1 MEFVCINGNFL
12 QANEPL
18 FTAQNRG
25 FRYGDGVF
33 ETMKIYRSTIL
44 LEQFHFER
52 VFLGLKMLQIENSL
66 QFSEIVSLILEL
78 CKKNNCINLARVRF
92 AVFRNQQNSAE
103 FVIEAFPL
111 AEEVVQWDDRG
122 LTIDLY
128 PYARKS
134 NDAFSNLKT
143 ANFLPYVL
151 AENFAKERGLDDA
164 IVLNALNFIADSS
177 KANIFLIKG
186 NEIFTPALHQGCVA
200 GVMRRFL
207 LEQLK
212 TNNFRIYQEELSE
225 SQLLEADEV
234 FLTNSIYDMRWIKS
248 FRTKTFSSKQSFAI
262 YQKIISPLYQ

>member
-1 MEFVCINGNFL
+1 MQVH
-12 QANEPL
+12 EPL
-18 FTAQNRG
+18 FTPDNRG

-52 VFLGLKMLQIENSL
+52 LFLGLKMLQIENSL
-66 QFSEIVSLILEL
+66 QVSEIVPLILEL

-92 AVFRNQQNSAE
+92 AVFRNQRNLGE

-111 AEEVVQWDDRG
+111 TEEVIRWNDKG
-122 LTIDLY
+122 LTIDFY
-128 PYARKS
+128 PFARKS
-134 NDAFSNLKT
+134 VDAFSNLKT

-151 AENFAKERGLDDA
+151 AEIFAKERGLDDA

-177 KANIFLIKG
+177 KANIFLIEK
-186 NEIFTPALHQGCVA
+186 NNIFTPALHQGCVA

-207 LEQLK
+207 LDELK
-212 TNNFRIYQEELSE
+212 KNGYHIRQEEITE
-225 SQLLEADEV
+225 GQLLDADEV
-234 FLTNSIYDMRWIKS
+234 FLTNSVYDMRWIKT
-248 FRTKTFSSKQSFAI
+248 FRTKTFSSKQSWAI